1 MAALQLQTDAVLTA
15 LYKGTKHIPYTVR
28 CMAREMLL
36 ALQVKTQYKV
46 EDIDL
51 IPVIARSLVLPYIL
65 PGIM

>member
-1 MAALQLQTDAVLTA
+1 MAALQLQTDAVLAA

-51 IPVIARSLVLPYIL
+51 IPVIARSLVIPYIL

>member
-1 MAALQLQTDAVLTA
+1 MAALQLQTDAVLTE